1 MMRPA
6 SALHY
11 LSELEA
17 VALEAAQQVEAR
29 RAGREALEV
38 NTVCSQFAL
47 DAVGV
52 FALGTRLGAL
62 QGTGDG
68 KVNRSPSLLHLY
80 SIRQRLI
87 ELNEEMF
94 TLINLLLPFPAW
106 LLDLLPQMKRLEK
119 VAVLCF
125 SASFGSHL
133 LNVGD
138 SLMVYWSEA

>member
-1 MMRPA
+1 MKGLISPKKPSIANAFCVEQVRQAVQQDMMRPA

-17 VALEAAQQVEAR
+17 VAVEAAQQVEAR

-52 FALGTRLGAL
+52 FALGTKLGAL

-68 KVNRSPSLLHLY
+68 KVTS
-80 SIRQRLI
+80 
-87 ELNEEMF
+87 
-94 TLINLLLPFPAW
+94 
-106 LLDLLPQMKRLEK
+106 
-119 VAVLCF
+119 
-125 SASFGSHL
+125 
-133 LNVGD
+133 
-138 SLMVYWSEA
+138 